1 MDKVNKNSLVPM
13 MEGWF
18 KGLPKLPAGIID
30 FLVMIAPWLALVFGI
45 LGVLGTISALGLM
58 GMTLP
63 YANMYGGVDTGI
75 NYIAVIGGLISSVL
89 TLLAF
94 PGLKAMKFN
103 GWMMLFW
110 SQVVGVVA
118 SVLGVAVGALNVG
131 GIIGI
136 LLVFTFCSKLS
147 TGTSSVLACSS

>member
-1 MDKVNKNSLVPM
+1 MDKLKNNSLVPM

-30 FLVMIAPWLALVFGI
+30 FLVMIAPWFALVFGI
-45 LGVLGTISALGLM
+45 LGVLGTISALGVM

-94 PGLKAMKFN
+94 PGLKALKMN

-110 SQVVGVVA
+110 SQVVGIVTT
-118 SVLGVAVGALNVG
+118 VLGILIGAINIG
-131 GIIGI
+131 GIIGALIGFYI
-136 LLVFTFCSKLS
+136 LFQVKHRYK
-147 TGTSSVLACSS
+147 